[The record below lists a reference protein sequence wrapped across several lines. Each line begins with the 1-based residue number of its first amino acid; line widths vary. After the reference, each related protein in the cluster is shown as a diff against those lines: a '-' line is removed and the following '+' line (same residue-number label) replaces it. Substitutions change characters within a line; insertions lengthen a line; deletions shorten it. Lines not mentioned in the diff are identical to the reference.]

1 MRRLPFATIDVF
13 TTRVLEGNSLAV
25 LPDAQGLTDAE
36 MLAIA
41 REFNLPE
48 TTFVI
53 RRDEATE
60 RAKGIRSRIFTTRE
74 EMPFAGH
81 PTLGTAAVLRSLGA
95 GDEVSLELNVGT
107 VPVRFSERDHL
118 PFGEM
123 TQLDPTFGAVHDRGR
138 VAETLGVPVGELDPE
153 VPIQTVSTGNP
164 VAIVPFLRLATLQQ
178 WTPDWGRMERYLRGT
193 DARFF
198 YAICPETVD
207 PEADLH
213 ARMPFWIGDDPATG
227 SAAGPAAAW
236 MVRNGRAPS
245 GSTVEIEQGLE
256 VHRRSRISA
265 RVDRTGG
272 QLTNVRVGGHF
283 VPVSRGELTLP

>member
-13 TTRVLEGNSLAV
+13 TARPLEGNSLAV
-25 LPDAQGLTDAE
+25 LPDSQGLTDGE

-48 TTFVI
+48 TTFVF
-53 RRDEATE
+53 RRDDATE
-60 RAKGIRSRIFTTRE
+60 RAKGIRTRIFTTRE

-81 PTLGTAAVLRSLGA
+81 PTLGTAAVLRGLGA
-95 GDEVSLELNVGT
+95 GDEVALDLNVGK
-107 VPVRFSERDHL
+107 VPVRFSERGGL

-123 TQLDPTFGAVHDRGR
+123 TQIDPTFGAVHDRNL
-138 VAETLGVPVGELDPE
+138 VAETLGVPAGELDAE

-164 VAIVPFLRLATLQQ
+164 VAIVPFLRLEALQQ
-178 WTPDWGRMERYLRGT
+178 WTPDWSRLERYLRGT

-207 PEADLH
+207 PEAHLH

-236 MVRNGRAPS
+236 MVKNGRTPG
-245 GSTVEIEQGLE
+245 GSSLEIEQGLE
-256 VHRRSRISA
+256 VHRPSRLSA
-265 RVDRTGG
+265 RADLAAG
-272 QLTNVRVGGHF
+272 QVTNVRVGGHF
-283 VPVSRGELTLP
+283 VPVTRGELSLP